1 MKSQVIGPIEL
12 SDVGLVEE
20 LCDAIAARFGRLHV
34 LINNAA
40 QTLTREAGWF
50 IRASELEREA
60 ASRLPARARAML
72 VDTSREDG
80 RLTLTH
86 RPQTEAERIDAA
98 ANITAAPA
106 ASEPASAPA
115 PAPAPAG
122 AVAAPAFDEV
132 GTALE
137 PSRARLL
144 ATFPAGRLDESLQP
158 LDLSPANSWSRR
170 RRRKCVSE

>member
-1 MKSQVIGPIEL
+1 MKSQVVGPIEL

-60 ASRLPARARAML
+60 ASRLPAQARAML
-72 VDTSREDG
+72 VDTSREGG

-86 RPQTEAERIDAA
+86 RPEAEAERIDAD
-98 ANITAAPA
+98 ITAAPA

-115 PAPAPAG
+115 PAAAPAG
-122 AVAAPAFDEV
+122 AVAAPACDEV